1 MKISIITATFN
12 SASTLAGCILSVNN
26 QNHQDIEHII
36 VDGAS
41 KDNTIEI
48 IRITPNR
55 SAQVISEPDKGI
67 YDALNKG
74 IKHSTG
80 DIIGFLHSDDMLA
93 SPQTLQNIV
102 AAFSSSH
109 PSEKGRSA
117 NDINKEQVDVLY
129 GDLVYVDK
137 DNPEKIIRYWKSQPF
152 HPSLLERGWMP
163 AHPTVFMR
171 REVYEKHG
179 FFDLSIKIAA
189 DYDYLLR
196 VFSDPTLRF
205 VYLPE
210 VITKMRLGGIS
221 NRGFKNMVHKS
232 KEDYQAI
239 LKNKMPFPIWVLFI
253 KIVSKIPQYFG
264 NR

>member
-12 SASTLAGCILSVNN
+12 SEITIAGCISSVNS
-26 QNHQDIEHII
+26 QIHQDIEHII

-48 IRITPNR
+48 VKNTPNR
-55 SAQVISEPDKGI
+55 SVKLISEPDKGI

-74 IKHSTG
+74 VKQSTG

-93 SPQTLQNIV
+93 SPQTIQNIV
-102 AAFSSSH
+102 DSFSFPLNPDKNKAGKETSL
-109 PSEKGRSA
+109 EK
-117 NDINKEQVDVLY
+117 VDVLY

-137 DNPEKIIRYWKSQPF
+137 DNPKRIIRYWKSQPF
-152 HPSLLERGWMP
+152 HPALLLRGWMP

-179 FFDLSIKIAA
+179 FYDLSIKIAA

-221 NRGFKNMVHKS
+221 NRGFKNMIHKS

-239 LKNKMPFPIWVLFI
+239 LKNKMPYPIWVLFI